1 MGPVL
6 CVPLADSE
14 PLQAPDALHEVAFT
28 ELHDRT
34 AAWPDATEEGAADS
48 IALGEG
54 IKATVAKTGA
64 VVPPAPVQARE

>member
-1 MGPVL
+1 
-6 CVPLADSE
+6 
-14 PLQAPDALHEVAFT
+14 LHEVAFT

>member
-1 MGPVL
+1 VL
-6 CVPLADSE
+6 CVPLADNV

-34 AAWPDATEEGAADS
+34 AAWPSATDEGAADS
-48 IALGEG
+48 IALGAG

-64 VVPPAPVQARE
+64 VVPPAPVHAME